1 MTDQTPEPPDAPPA
15 LNGVEPPPMLDLA
28 LRAVA
33 LELDRHAAEGGWD
46 QPARLFA
53 LVPTAELLANEPG
66 LAGVL
71 GVDPS
76 ADLTGVLTPIEQD
89 DLGPEEPLEELLTH
103 MMWPD
108 EVQGTAA
115 VVERLVL
122 PPSAGE
128 LPDDPTEA
136 QELAATHPER
146 EEVRMVAAATRSGS
160 AYCALR
166 LRSHDEDFAVLEG
179 ADLVPALLQLLQGTL
194 VPLEAG
200 EQ

>member
-1 MTDQTPEPPDAPPA
+1 VPVVTDDPNIAPAERLAPA
-15 LNGVEPPPMLDLA
+15 ADLA
-28 LRAVA
+28 LRAVV
-33 LELDRHAAEGGWD
+33 LELEQHTATAGWD

-71 GVDPS
+71 GVDPA

-89 DLGPEEPLEELLTH
+89 DLEPEEPLEELLTH

-160 AYCALR
+160 TYCALR